1 MEALKNEGK
10 QSFDESGNN
19 LNSTMKS
26 TGQEA
31 DEEVD
36 VDEATFRY
44 GIET

>member
-10 QSFDESGNN
+10 QSFDENGNN